1 MSQFTQEQ
9 LNTVKRNEEGQA
21 IINPEIFAAQVDLG
35 WKREQFMKH
44 YEIPNSQLTLILNA
58 LDLKIRKFHKP
69 KFVIEGMDNTA
80 LEEAVNKQQTKEVVE
95 EDTAEEVVEKPT
107 KVKKTKKVEEVEE
120 EVEEV
125 AQTEEDM
132 YSESVDDNDFGSE
145 ESEEVEEESTEDDDE
160 EWV

>member
-44 YEIPNSQLTLILNA
+44 YDIPNSQLTLILNA
-58 LDLKIRKFHKP
+58 LNLKIRKFHKP